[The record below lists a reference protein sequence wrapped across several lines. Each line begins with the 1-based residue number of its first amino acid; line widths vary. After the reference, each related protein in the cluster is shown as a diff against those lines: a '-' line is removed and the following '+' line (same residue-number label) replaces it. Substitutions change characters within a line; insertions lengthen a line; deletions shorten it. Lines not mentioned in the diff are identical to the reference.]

1 MEHIAVYGAGAIGA
15 GLVTLL
21 VGNSLPV
28 VVLGNSEGGLVR
40 CKKTIEE
47 NWNALIKQGYATE
60 DNKSAAMELLT
71 LTADPAALAGCTFVF
86 EAVKEEVSVKRQ
98 VYENICSFAEE
109 TAIIASTTS
118 SLDAEILAEL
128 TEKPNQ
134 LIIAHPF
141 QPAHLQ
147 PLVEVVRHK
156 KTDPAVVDR
165 TCALLD
171 SLGRQVVRLE
181 RSVPGFLVN
190 RFAQALFRESIYLI
204 EQGVATAA
212 DIDRAVKYAV
222 GMRYASIGL
231 LEYFDDV
238 GFELESAIA
247 QNVYPDLCSTTTLQ
261 KTVLD
266 GLVNGSTGL
275 RTGHGLYDWESK
287 DVPDYQ
293 RRKQAPFYK
302 IAETWNM
309 PTLWH
314 LQLK

>member
-1 MEHIAVYGAGAIGA
+1 MEQIAVYGAGAIGA
-15 GLVTLL
+15 GLATLL
-21 VGNSLPV
+21 VGNSRSV
-28 VVLGNSEGGLVR
+28 VVLGNSESGLVR
-40 CKKTIEE
+40 CRKTVED
-47 NWNALIKQGYATE
+47 NWNALIEQGYATE
-60 DNKSAAMELLT
+60 HNKCAAMKLLT

-86 EAVKEEVSVKRQ
+86 EAVKEDVSVKRQ
-98 VYENICSFAEE
+98 VYKTICRFAEE
-109 TAIIASTTS
+109 NVIIASTTS

-128 TEKPNQ
+128 TEKPSQ

-147 PLVEVVRHK
+147 PLVEVVRHQ
-156 KTDPAVVDR
+156 KTDTAVAER

-190 RFAQALFRESIYLI
+190 RFAQALFREAIYLV
-204 EQGVATAA
+204 EQGVASAT

-247 QNVYPDLCSTTTLQ
+247 QNVYPDLCGATTLQ

-266 GLVNGSTGL
+266 GLDSGTTGL
-275 RTGHGLYDWESK
+275 RAGRGLYDWESK
-287 DVPDYQ
+287 DIPDYQ
-293 RRKQAPFYK
+293 LRKQAPFYK
-302 IAETWNM
+302 IAGTWNM
-309 PTLWH
+309 PT
-314 LQLK
+314 

>member
-1 MEHIAVYGAGAIGA
+1 MEQIAVYGAGAIGA
-15 GLVTLL
+15 GLATLL
-21 VGNSLPV
+21 VGNSCPV
-28 VVLGNSEGGLVR
+28 VVLGNSENGLVR
-40 CKKTIEE
+40 CRKTVED
-47 NWNALIKQGYATE
+47 NWDALVEQGYATE
-60 DNKSAAMELLT
+60 ANKYAAMKLLT
-71 LTADPAALAGCTFVF
+71 LTTDPVALTGCTFIF
-86 EAVKEEVSVKRQ
+86 EAVKEEVAVKRQ
-98 VYENICSFAEE
+98 VYKTIRRFAEE
-109 TAIIASTTS
+109 NAIIASTTS

-128 TEKPNQ
+128 AEKPSQ

-147 PLVEVVRHK
+147 PLVEVVRHQ
-156 KTDPAVVDR
+156 KTDEAVVKR

-222 GMRYASIGL
+222 GMRYASVGL

-247 QNVYPDLCSTTTLQ
+247 QNVYPDLCGTTSLQ

-266 GLVNGSTGL
+266 GLSSGNTGL

-287 DVPDYQ
+287 DIPDYQ
-293 RRKQAPFYK
+293 CRKQAPFYK

-309 PTLWH
+309 PT
-314 LQLK
+314 